1 MGKCRVVITGV
12 GAVSPF
18 GWGVEPMLKGLANNQ
33 CALSSMVEKDA
44 VGGMTTSVAGKVPL
58 LEANFIPR
66 EYRRSMSQMSIMAF
80 VASSEALRV
89 AQIEPSL
96 PLDAKFASMGVSVSS
111 TISSPNTLEDFFGA
125 FTKSRSVETVRST
138 TFFKVMSHAVAS
150 NLVVCFGLNGRC
162 YSPVA
167 ACASGL
173 QAVGL
178 GFEAIANGKAKL
190 MLCGGSEEFH
200 PLLPAT
206 FDRIGAASQC
216 NDPNQASRPFDLQR
230 SGVVCSEGAGI
241 LLLEEYEHAKQR
253 SAPILAE
260 IKGFGA
266 NSSPSSIVSP
276 EPVSIENCMRQ
287 ALSEAELEPKD
298 ICMINAHGTATEQGD
313 IAEGQA
319 ITRIFGNIP
328 FVNSLKGHLGHTMAA
343 SGALELI
350 AAMLAAKDELVNGT
364 LNLTQIDPRCGNLN
378 LHAEG
383 RHAAVR
389 YLLKNSFGLGGINA
403 SLILK
408 TF

>member
-18 GWGVEPMLKGLANNQ
+18 GWGVEPMLKGLSNNQ

-80 VASSEALRV
+80 VASSEALRI

-125 FTKSRSVETVRST
+125 FTKSKSVETVRST

-216 NDPNQASRPFDLQR
+216 HDPDQASRPFDLQR

-319 ITRIFGNIP
+319 ITSIFGNIP
-328 FVNSLKGHLGHTMAA
+328 FVNSLKGHFGHTMAA

-350 AAMLAAKDELVNGT
+350 GVMLAAKDELVHGT

-408 TF
+408 IF